1 MEENSKSGKTG
12 LVIAVV
18 AAVLLAGAAA
28 YLFFD
33 SQNKGREIEEMTQ
46 LFEIEKEEMENEYS
60 GFAVQ
65 YDEMKMHISNDSLIR
80 QLDREKQRT
89 QQLLE
94 ELRQTKATNAAE
106 ITRLKKELAT
116 VRQVMRT
123 YVIQIDSLD
132 QINKQ
137 LARENTRVRQQYQEQ
152 TKVVEQLTVDK
163 QKAEEKVALASQLDA
178 AAISVVAH
186 NKRGKDEKKSK
197 NVTQFVV
204 NFTIV
209 KNITVQTGEKTVYLR
224 IVKPNEEVLGKDT
237 GYTCRYENVVLECSE
252 RKIIEY
258 TGEQQEVTMY
268 VDVAEF
274 LSAGTYTAP
283 SRQQSPIPPMPATIP
298 AGSPSSPSSAS
309 TRCRAP
315 R

>member
-1 MEENSKSGKTG
+1 MEEEKKSGKTG
-12 LVIAVV
+12 LIITIIV
-18 AAVLLAGAAA
+18 AVLLAGAAV
-28 YLFFD
+28 YLFID
-33 SQNKGREIEEMTQ
+33 SQSKGREIEEMTQ

-65 YDEMKMHISNDSLIR
+65 YDEMKVHISNDSLIR

-106 ITRLKKELAT
+106 ITRLKKELTT

-123 YVIQIDSLD
+123 YVRQIDSLD
-132 QINKQ
+132 QVNKQ
-137 LARENTRVRQQYQEQ
+137 LAKENTRVRQQYQEQ
-152 TKVVEQLTVDK
+152 TKVVAQLTVDK

-178 AAISVVAH
+178 AAITVVGH

-224 IVKPNEEVLGKDT
+224 IVKKCIVQTTNSL
-237 GYTCRYENVVLECSE
+237 
-252 RKIIEY
+252 
-258 TGEQQEVTMY
+258 
-268 VDVAEF
+268 
-274 LSAGTYTAP
+274 
-283 SRQQSPIPPMPATIP
+283 
-298 AGSPSSPSSAS
+298 
-309 TRCRAP
+309 
-315 R
+315 

>member
-1 MEENSKSGKTG
+1 MEEEKKSGKTG
-12 LVIAVV
+12 LIIAII
-18 AAVLLAGAAA
+18 AAVLLAGAAV
-28 YLFFD
+28 YLFID
-33 SQNKGREIEEMTQ
+33 SQSKGREIEEMTQ

-65 YDEMKMHISNDSLIR
+65 YDEMKVHISNDSLIR

-106 ITRLKKELAT
+106 ITRLKKELTT
-116 VRQVMRT
+116 VRTVMRT
-123 YVIQIDSLD
+123 YVRQIDSLD

-137 LARENTRVRQQYQEQ
+137 LAKENTRVRQQYQEQ
-152 TKVVEQLTVDK
+152 TKVVEKLTVEK
-163 QKAEEKVALASQLDA
+163 EKAEEKVALASQLDA
-178 AAISVVAH
+178 AAITVTPH
-186 NKRGKDEKKSK
+186 NKRGKEEHKVK

-224 IVKPNEEVLGKDT
+224 ITKPDGEPLVKDAANTFK
-237 GYTCRYENVVLECSE
+237 YENVNLEYSA
-252 RKIIEY
+252 KKYIEY

-268 VDVAEF
+268 WDVEEY
-274 LSAGTYTAP
+274 LSAGTYNAYLFVDGVMIGE
-283 SRQQSPIPPMPATIP
+283 QSVTLN
-298 AGSPSSPSSAS
+298 
-309 TRCRAP
+309 
-315 R
+315 

>member
-1 MEENSKSGKTG
+1 MEEEKKSGKTG
-12 LVIAVV
+12 LIILIV
-18 AAVLLAGAAA
+18 AAVLLAGAAV
-28 YLFFD
+28 YLFID

-65 YDEMKMHISNDSLIR
+65 YDEMKVHISNDSLIR

-106 ITRLKKELAT
+106 ITRLKRELTT
-116 VRQVMRT
+116 VRTVMRT
-123 YVIQIDSLD
+123 YVRQIDSLD

-137 LARENTRVRQQYQEQ
+137 LAKENTRVKQQYQEQ
-152 TKVVEQLTVDK
+152 TKVVEKLTIDK
-163 QKAEEKVALASQLDA
+163 EKAEEKVALASQLDA
-178 AAISVVAH
+178 AAITVTPH
-186 NKRGKDEKKSK
+186 NKRGKEEHKVK

-224 IVKPNEEVLGKDT
+224 ITKPDGEPLVKDASNTFK
-237 GYTCRYENVVLECSE
+237 YENVNLEYSA
-252 RKIIEY
+252 KKYIEY

-268 VDVAEF
+268 WDVEEY
-274 LSAGTYTAP
+274 LSAGTYNAYLFVDGVMIGE
-283 SRQQSPIPPMPATIP
+283 QSVTLN
-298 AGSPSSPSSAS
+298 
-309 TRCRAP
+309 
-315 R
+315 

>member
-1 MEENSKSGKTG
+1 MEEEKKSGKTG
-12 LVIAVV
+12 LIITIVV
-18 AAVLLAGAAA
+18 AVLLAGAAV
-28 YLFFD
+28 YLFID

-65 YDEMKMHISNDSLIR
+65 YDEMKVHISNDSLIR

-106 ITRLKKELAT
+106 ITRLKKELTT
-116 VRQVMRT
+116 VRTVMRT
-123 YVIQIDSLD
+123 YVKQIDSLD

-137 LARENTRVRQQYQEQ
+137 LAKENTRVKQQYQEQ
-152 TKVVEQLTVDK
+152 TKVVQQLTVDK
-163 QKAEEKVALASQLDA
+163 EKAEEKVALASQLDA
-178 AAISVVAH
+178 AAITVTPH
-186 NKRGKDEKKSK
+186 NKRGKEEHKVK

-224 IVKPNEEVLGKDT
+224 ITKPDGEPLVKDASNTFK
-237 GYTCRYENVVLECSE
+237 YENVNLEYSA
-252 RKIIEY
+252 KKYIEY

-268 VDVAEF
+268 WDVEEY
-274 LSAGTYTAP
+274 LSAGTYNAYLFVDGVMIGE
-283 SRQQSPIPPMPATIP
+283 QSVTLN
-298 AGSPSSPSSAS
+298 
-309 TRCRAP
+309 
-315 R
+315 

>member
-1 MEENSKSGKTG
+1 MEEAKKSGKTG
-12 LVIAVV
+12 LIIAII
-18 AAVLLAGAAA
+18 AAVLLAGAAV
-28 YLFFD
+28 YLFID
-33 SQNKGREIEEMTQ
+33 SQSKGREIEEMTQ

-65 YDEMKMHISNDSLIR
+65 YDEMKVHISNDSLIR

-106 ITRLKKELAT
+106 ITRLKKELTT
-116 VRQVMRT
+116 VRTVMRT
-123 YVIQIDSLD
+123 YVRQIDSLD

-137 LARENTRVRQQYQEQ
+137 LAKENTRVRQQYQEQ
-152 TKVVEQLTVDK
+152 TKVVEKLTVEK
-163 QKAEEKVALASQLDA
+163 EKAEEKVALASQLDA
-178 AAISVVAH
+178 AAITVTPH
-186 NKRGKDEKKSK
+186 NKRGKEEHKVK

-224 IVKPNEEVLGKDT
+224 ITKPDGEPLVKDAGNTFK
-237 GYTCRYENVVLECSE
+237 YENVNLEYSA
-252 RKIIEY
+252 KKYIEY

-268 VDVAEF
+268 WDVEEY
-274 LSAGTYTAP
+274 LSAGTYNAYLFVDGVMIGE
-283 SRQQSPIPPMPATIP
+283 QSVILN
-298 AGSPSSPSSAS
+298 
-309 TRCRAP
+309 
-315 R
+315 

>member
-1 MEENSKSGKTG
+1 MEENQTKSKGRSISTG
-12 LVIAVV
+12 GIVGIAIAFIVVAGIAVFYM
-18 AAVLLAGAAA
+18 LSWQK
-28 YLFFD
+28 
-33 SQNKGREIEEMTQ
+33 SQQNIEEMTQ

-65 YDEMKMHISNDSLIR
+65 YDEMKVHISNDSLIR

-106 ITRLKKELAT
+106 ITRLKKELTT
-116 VRQVMRT
+116 VRTVMRT
-123 YVIQIDSLD
+123 YVRQIDSLD

-137 LARENTRVRQQYQEQ
+137 LAKENTRVRQQYQEQ
-152 TKVVEQLTVDK
+152 TKVVEKLTVEK
-163 QKAEEKVALASQLDA
+163 EKAEEKVALASQLDA
-178 AAISVVAH
+178 AAITVTPH
-186 NKRGKDEKKSK
+186 NKRGKEEHKVK

-224 IVKPNEEVLGKDT
+224 ITKPDGEPLVKDAGNTFK
-237 GYTCRYENVVLECSE
+237 YENVNLEYSA
-252 RKIIEY
+252 KKYIEY

-268 VDVAEF
+268 WDVEEY
-274 LSAGTYTAP
+274 LSAGTYNAYLFVDGVMIGE
-283 SRQQSPIPPMPATIP
+283 QSVTLN
-298 AGSPSSPSSAS
+298 
-309 TRCRAP
+309 
-315 R
+315 

>member
-1 MEENSKSGKTG
+1 MEENEVKTKGKG
-12 LVIAVV
+12 RSISVGGIIGIAVAFIIV
-18 AAVLLAGAAA
+18 IGIAVFYMLSWQK
-28 YLFFD
+28 
-33 SQNKGREIEEMTQ
+33 SQQNIEEMTQ

-65 YDEMKMHISNDSLIR
+65 YDEMKVHISNDSLIR
-80 QLDREKQRT
+80 QLDKEKQRT

-106 ITRLKKELAT
+106 ITRLKKELTT
-116 VRQVMRT
+116 VRAVMRT

-137 LARENTRVRQQYQEQ
+137 LAKENTRVRQQYQEQ

-178 AAISVVAH
+178 AAITVTPN
-186 NKRGKDEKKSK
+186 NKRGKEEHKVK

-224 IVKPNEEVLGKDT
+224 RTKPDGEPLVKDASNT
-237 GYTCRYENVVLECSE
+237 FRYENVSLEYSA
-252 RKIIEY
+252 KKYIEY

-268 VDVAEF
+268 WDVEEY
-274 LSAGTYTAP
+274 LSAGTYTAYLFVDGVMIGE
-283 SRQQSPIPPMPATIP
+283 QSVTLN
-298 AGSPSSPSSAS
+298 
-309 TRCRAP
+309 
-315 R
+315 

>member
-1 MEENSKSGKTG
+1 MEEENKKSGKTG
-12 LVIAVV
+12 LIIAIV
-18 AAVLLAGAAA
+18 AIVLLAGAVA
-28 YLFFD
+28 YLFKD
-33 SQNKGREIEEMTQ
+33 GKDKGREIEEMTQ

-65 YDEMKMHISNDSLIR
+65 YDEMQRHISNDSLIR

-137 LARENTRVRQQYQEQ
+137 LAKENTRVRQQYQEQ
-152 TKVVEQLTVDK
+152 TKVVEKLTVEK
-163 QKAEEKVALASQLDA
+163 EKAEEKVALASQLDA
-178 AAISVVAH
+178 AAITVTPH
-186 NKRGKDEKKSK
+186 NKRGKEEHKVK
-197 NVTQFVV
+197 NVTQFMV

-224 IVKPNEEVLGKDT
+224 ITKPDGTPLVKDASNT
-237 GYTCRYENVVLECSE
+237 FQYENVALEYSA
-252 RKIIEY
+252 KKYIEY

-268 VDVAEF
+268 WDVEEY
-274 LSAGTYTAP
+274 LSAGTYTAYLFVDGVMIGE
-283 SRQQSPIPPMPATIP
+283 QSVTLN
-298 AGSPSSPSSAS
+298 
-309 TRCRAP
+309 
-315 R
+315 

>member
-33 SQNKGREIEEMTQ
+33 GQNKGREIEEMTQ

-65 YDEMKMHISNDSLIR
+65 YDEMKVHISNDSLIR

-106 ITRLKKELAT
+106 ITRLKKELTT
-116 VRQVMRT
+116 VRTVMRT
-123 YVIQIDSLD
+123 YVRQIDSLD

-137 LARENTRVRQQYQEQ
+137 LAKENTRVKQQYQEQ
-152 TKVVEQLTVDK
+152 TKVVQQLTVDK
-163 QKAEEKVALASQLDA
+163 EKAEEKVALASQLDA
-178 AAISVVAH
+178 AAITVTPH
-186 NKRGKDEKKSK
+186 NKRGKVEHKVK

-224 IVKPNEEVLGKDT
+224 ITKPDGEPLVKDAGNTFK
-237 GYTCRYENVVLECSE
+237 YENVNLEYSA
-252 RKIIEY
+252 KKYIEY

-268 VDVAEF
+268 WDVEEY
-274 LSAGTYTAP
+274 LSAGTYNAYLFVDGVMIGE
-283 SRQQSPIPPMPATIP
+283 QSVTLN
-298 AGSPSSPSSAS
+298 
-309 TRCRAP
+309 
-315 R
+315 

>member
-1 MEENSKSGKTG
+1 MEENEVKTKGKSISTG
-12 LVIAVV
+12 AIVGIVIAFLAV
-18 AAVLLAGAAA
+18 AGIAVFYMLSWQK
-28 YLFFD
+28 
-33 SQNKGREIEEMTQ
+33 SQQNIEEMTQ

-65 YDEMKMHISNDSLIR
+65 YDEMKVHISNDSLIR

-106 ITRLKKELAT
+106 ITRLKKELTT
-116 VRQVMRT
+116 VRAVMRT

-137 LARENTRVRQQYQEQ
+137 LAKENTRVRQQYQEQ
-152 TKVVEQLTVDK
+152 TKVVQQLTVDK
-163 QKAEEKVALASQLDA
+163 EKAEEKVALASQLDA
-178 AAISVVAH
+178 AAITVTPH
-186 NKRGKDEKKSK
+186 NKRGKEEHKVK

-224 IVKPNEEVLGKDT
+224 ITKPDGEPLVKDASNTFK
-237 GYTCRYENVVLECSE
+237 YENVNLEYSA
-252 RKIIEY
+252 KKYIEY

-268 VDVAEF
+268 WDVEEY
-274 LSAGTYTAP
+274 LSAGTYTAYLFVDGVMIGE
-283 SRQQSPIPPMPATIP
+283 QSVTLN
-298 AGSPSSPSSAS
+298 
-309 TRCRAP
+309 
-315 R
+315 